1 MSAKSKRSAMNKDK
15 IHDKKS
21 AIAAFWNWG
30 KKFNEEEKAAKE
42 EQKAKFMAT
51 YGPIIDL
58 AKKKQYGEQVYDREV
73 YLNNL

>member
-42 EQKAKFMAT
+42 E
-51 YGPIIDL
+51 
-58 AKKKQYGEQVYDREV
+58 
-73 YLNNL
+73 